1 MRQFWIDFVL
11 PALKNDLGSGNLLAA
26 VYGLLVRLVGGFLA
40 GIYAIVPSYALAIV
54 LLTVSVRFA
63 LYPLTAKQVRSMAEL
78 QKLQPELQRLRQKY
92 KDDRARLNEEVMAL
106 YQEHGV
112 NPFGGCLPL
121 LIQGP
126 LLFVI
131 WSAIG
136 VAWGAAA
143 SHRFAGTV
151 TDFCVDELGQPSQC
165 APGTAFVPPWSAL
178 FEAIQQ
184 HRVSLLGIDLTR
196 PGSGQRGIGFV
207 LFLVLVGLVTATQW
221 YQQRQ
226 IQKSADTEIN
236 PQAQAIQ
243 QVLPVVFGF
252 ITYTL
257 AAGLGLYFLFG
268 NLVQIGQQRLLLRHR
283 EEAAGRMEQRLARR
297 SKSEIMDKDSE
308 TQTKDPEGGAG
319 SSGRARLDGV
329 LTKGRGAP
337 GGTGRPPRPNR
348 GDGEGGPSGAGLPP
362 RSPSGSKEAGAIL
375 GSDSHKSSGSGGAE
389 GAAAKVGHK
398 TGRRLGS
405 GKGKSQG
412 QRVKRRRKRS

>member
-1 MRQFWIDFVL
+1 MRQFWTDFVL
-11 PALKNDLGSGNLLAA
+11 PALKSDLGSGNLLAA

-54 LLTVSVRFA
+54 LLTVGVRLA

-143 SHRFAGTV
+143 SHRFAGAV

-178 FEAIQQ
+178 FKAIQQ

-226 IQKSADTEIN
+226 IQKSTDTEIN

-297 SKSEIMDKDSE
+297 SKTESSEKDSE
-308 TQTKDPEGGAG
+308 TEAKAGGASDG
-319 SSGRARLDGV
+319 GPRRARRGGEV
-329 LTKGRGAP
+329 AKGSAALGGA
-337 GGTGRPPRPNR
+337 R
-348 GDGEGGPSGAGLPP
+348 GPSGQKKDEGDGGPADGAVPP
-362 RSPSGSKEAGAIL
+362 TASATNMQAAATVGSGGDK
-375 GSDSHKSSGSGGAE
+375 SGSGE
-389 GAAAKVGHK
+389 GAAAKVGQK
-398 TGRRLGS
+398 TGSGS
-405 GKGKSQG
+405 GPGARKPQS
-412 QRVKRRRKRS
+412 QRVKRRRKRR